1 MAEAKQELQLADSPG
16 FATPIS
22 EQDWTNHEETQA
34 RRKIDGSVLPL
45 LYLGLLV
52 FQLDRMNLASALTGG
67 FAKDIGV
74 DQDTINL
81 GNQLMFL
88 GIVILEIPS
97 NMLLQKVGPRKYI
110 SAQVMLFGLVATLQ
124 IFLRDRKGFLA
135 SRMFLGLAEAGYIPG
150 ACYTLST
157 WYKKKELAKR
167 VAVFFFGMFSGN
179 ALSPLLASGILK
191 LEGARGLRGWQW
203 LFLIEG
209 VFTIFVGLSLL
220 FLLPGSPDTPDPLL
234 SRGLVRFKGSER
246 AIIQRRLE
254 FDDKEKRHGA
264 QGMHIPPKLVL
275 KTILHWQRWPH
286 FLSSFAVFSTWSP
299 LTTYTPTII
308 MQVARHVRR
317 SRCANQESCRNLG
330 FNRIQANALAAVGAS
345 LALVVV
351 FIVAWISDKTNK
363 RGLSVIG
370 AHSCYL
376 IVLIVARTAHPHVGK
391 WSRWGLWTA
400 VNSFAVGY
408 HPANNSWV
416 QLNCREPGE
425 RSISIAMWVMLSIS
439 GLMVGTQYYRGNDTP
454 FYQTGLRTQII
465 MVSIGMGFAILQVII
480 YTLHNKRVAE
490 GKYKPAKGEVPR
502 IYVP

>member
-1 MAEAKQELQLADSPG
+1 MGDPKQEDLQFFDSQG
-16 FATPIS
+16 QETPVS
-22 EQDWTNHEETQA
+22 EPDWTKHEETRA
-34 RRKIDGSVLPL
+34 RRKIDSSVLPL

-74 DQDTINL
+74 NQDTINL

-110 SAQVMLFGLVATLQ
+110 SGQVMVFGFVATTQ
-124 IFLRDRKGFLA
+124 VFLVDRKGFLA
-135 SRMFLGLAEAGYIPG
+135 SRMMLGLAEAGYIPG

-157 WYKKKELAKR
+157 WYTKKELAKR
-167 VAVFFFGMFSGN
+167 IAIFFFGMFSGN
-179 ALSPLLASGILK
+179 ALSPVLASGILK
-191 LEGARGLRGWQW
+191 LEGERGLRGWQW

-234 SRGLVRFKGSER
+234 SPGVVRFKGSER
-246 AIIQRRLE
+246 AILQKRLE
-254 FDDKEKRHGA
+254 LDDKEKRGGA

-308 MQVARHVRR
+308 M
-317 SRCANQESCRNLG
+317 NLG

-351 FIVAWISDKTNK
+351 FIFAYISDKTNK
-363 RGLSVIG
+363 RGFSVIG
-370 AHSCYL
+370 AHICYL
-376 IVLIVARTAHPHVGK
+376 VVLIVARTAHPHVGK
-391 WSRWGLWTA
+391 WARWGLWTA

-408 HPANNSWV
+408 HPVHNSWV

-425 RSISIAMWVMLSIS
+425 RSISIA
-439 GLMVGTQYYRGNDTP
+439 
-454 FYQTGLRTQII
+454 
-465 MVSIGMGFAILQVII
+465 
-480 YTLHNKRVAE
+480 
-490 GKYKPAKGEVPR
+490 
-502 IYVP
+502 

>member
-22 EQDWTNHEETQA
+22 EQVWTNHEETQA

-74 DQDTINL
+74 NQDTINL

-97 NMLLQKVGPRKYI
+97 NMLLQKVGPRK
-110 SAQVMLFGLVATLQ
+110 
-124 IFLRDRKGFLA
+124 
-135 SRMFLGLAEAGYIPG
+135 
-150 ACYTLST
+150 
-157 WYKKKELAKR
+157 
-167 VAVFFFGMFSGN
+167 
-179 ALSPLLASGILK
+179 
-191 LEGARGLRGWQW
+191 
-203 LFLIEG
+203 
-209 VFTIFVGLSLL
+209 
-220 FLLPGSPDTPDPLL
+220 
-234 SRGLVRFKGSER
+234 
-246 AIIQRRLE
+246 
-254 FDDKEKRHGA
+254 
-264 QGMHIPPKLVL
+264 
-275 KTILHWQRWPH
+275 
-286 FLSSFAVFSTWSP
+286 
-299 LTTYTPTII
+299 
-308 MQVARHVRR
+308 
-317 SRCANQESCRNLG
+317 NLG

-363 RGLSVIG
+363 RGLSVI
-370 AHSCYL
+370 
-376 IVLIVARTAHPHVGK
+376 
-391 WSRWGLWTA
+391 
-400 VNSFAVGY
+400 
-408 HPANNSWV
+408 
-416 QLNCREPGE
+416 GE

>member
-22 EQDWTNHEETQA
+22 EQDWTNHEATQA

-97 NMLLQKVGPRKYI
+97 NMLLQKVGPRK
-110 SAQVMLFGLVATLQ
+110 
-124 IFLRDRKGFLA
+124 KGFLA

-308 MQVARHVRR
+308 MQVAR
-317 SRCANQESCRNLG
+317 NLG

-400 VNSFAVGY
+400 LNSFAVGY

-425 RSISIAMWVMLSIS
+425 RSISIAIWVMLSIS

-480 YTLHNKRVAE
+480 YTLHNERVAE

>member
-1 MAEAKQELQLADSPG
+1 MADSKQELQFTDSPG
-16 FATPIS
+16 QTTPAS
-22 EQDWTNHEETQA
+22 EPDWTDYEEARA
-34 RRKIDGSVLPL
+34 RRKIDTSVLPL

-74 DQDTINL
+74 NQDTINL

-124 IFLRDRKGFLA
+124 VFLKDRKGFLA
-135 SRMFLGLAEAGYIPG
+135 SRMALGLAEAGYIPG

-157 WYKKKELAKR
+157 WYRKQELAKR

-179 ALSPLLASGILK
+179 ALSPVLASGILK
-191 LEGARGLRGWQW
+191 LEGSRGLRGWQW

-234 SRGLVRFKGSER
+234 SPGLIRFKGTER
-246 AIIQRRLE
+246 AILQRRLE
-254 FDDKEKRHGA
+254 LDDSEKRHGA
-264 QGMHIPPKLVL
+264 QGMRIPPKLVL
-275 KTILHWQRWPH
+275 KTLLHWQRWPH

-308 MQVARHVRR
+308 M
-317 SRCANQESCRNLG
+317 NLG

-345 LALVVV
+345 LALLVV
-351 FIVAWISDKTNK
+351 FVVAWISDKTNK
-363 RGLSVIG
+363 RGYSVIG
-370 AHSCYL
+370 AHLCYL
-376 IVLIVARTAHPHVGK
+376 VVLVVARTAHPHVGK

-408 HPANNSWV
+408 HPVHNSWV

-439 GLMVGTQYYRGNDTP
+439 GLMVGTQYYRANDTP

-465 MVSIGMGFAILQVII
+465 MVSVGMAFAMLQVVI
-480 YTLHNKRVAE
+480 YTVHNKRVAQ
-490 GKYKPAKGEVPR
+490 GKYKPKDGEIPR

>member
-1 MAEAKQELQLADSPG
+1 MAETKQELQVADSPG
-16 FATPIS
+16 LATPIS

-97 NMLLQKVGPRKYI
+97 NMLLQQVGPRKYI
-110 SAQVMLFGLVATLQ
+110 SAQVMLLGLVATLQ

-167 VAVFFFGMFSGN
+167 VAVFFFV
-179 ALSPLLASGILK
+179 
-191 LEGARGLRGWQW
+191 
-203 LFLIEG
+203 EG

-220 FLLPGSPDTPDPLL
+220 LLLPGSPETPDPLL

-246 AIIQRRLE
+246 AIIQCRLE
-254 FDDKEKRHGA
+254 SDDKEKRHGV

-308 MQVARHVRR
+308 MQVARDLGRGHY
-317 SRCANQESCRNLG
+317 ANRESCRNLG
-330 FNRIQANALAAVGAS
+330 FNRI
-345 LALVVV
+345 
-351 FIVAWISDKTNK
+351 
-363 RGLSVIG
+363 
-370 AHSCYL
+370 
-376 IVLIVARTAHPHVGK
+376 
-391 WSRWGLWTA
+391 
-400 VNSFAVGY
+400 
-408 HPANNSWV
+408 
-416 QLNCREPGE
+416 
-425 RSISIAMWVMLSIS
+425 
-439 GLMVGTQYYRGNDTP
+439 
-454 FYQTGLRTQII
+454 
-465 MVSIGMGFAILQVII
+465 
-480 YTLHNKRVAE
+480 
-490 GKYKPAKGEVPR
+490 
-502 IYVP
+502 

>member
-1 MAEAKQELQLADSPG
+1 
-16 FATPIS
+16 
-22 EQDWTNHEETQA
+22 
-34 RRKIDGSVLPL
+34 
-45 LYLGLLV
+45 
-52 FQLDRMNLASALTGG
+52 
-67 FAKDIGV
+67 
-74 DQDTINL
+74 
-81 GNQLMFL
+81 
-88 GIVILEIPS
+88 
-97 NMLLQKVGPRKYI
+97 
-110 SAQVMLFGLVATLQ
+110 
-124 IFLRDRKGFLA
+124 
-135 SRMFLGLAEAGYIPG
+135 MFLGLAEAGYIPG

-308 MQVARHVRR
+308 MQVAQNLGRRH
-317 SRCANQESCRNLG
+317 CANQESCRNLG

-363 RGLSVIG
+363 RGLS
-370 AHSCYL
+370 
-376 IVLIVARTAHPHVGK
+376 
-391 WSRWGLWTA
+391 
-400 VNSFAVGY
+400 
-408 HPANNSWV
+408 
-416 QLNCREPGE
+416 
-425 RSISIAMWVMLSIS
+425 
-439 GLMVGTQYYRGNDTP
+439 YYRGNDTP